1 MRLALVIYSIEYGKV
16 SIKGK
21 KKKKKTQLNEA
32 FLLVLYLS

>member
-1 MRLALVIYSIEYGKV
+1 MRLALVIYSIEYGKF
-16 SIKGK
+16 SIKG